1 MSRQK
6 QERLE
11 RIETLARKVVEEWNK
26 TRHGGSLVELDEAIG
41 QLERQIE
48 EGRP

>member
-6 QERLE
+6 RERLE

-26 TRHGGSLVELDEAIG
+26 TRHGGSLVELDEAIER
-41 QLERQIE
+41 LEQE
-48 EGRP
+48 MDHS

>member
-11 RIETLARKVVEEWNK
+11 RIETIARKVIEEWNK
-26 TRHGGSLVELDEAIG
+26 TRHGGSLVLLDDAIDC
-41 QLERQIE
+41 LEWEMDHR
-48 EGRP
+48 

>member
-1 MSRQK
+1 MSRHK

-11 RIETLARKVVEEWNK
+11 RIKTIARKVVEEWNK
-26 TRHGGSLVELDEAIG
+26 TSHGGSLVELDEAIG

-48 EGRP
+48 EATA